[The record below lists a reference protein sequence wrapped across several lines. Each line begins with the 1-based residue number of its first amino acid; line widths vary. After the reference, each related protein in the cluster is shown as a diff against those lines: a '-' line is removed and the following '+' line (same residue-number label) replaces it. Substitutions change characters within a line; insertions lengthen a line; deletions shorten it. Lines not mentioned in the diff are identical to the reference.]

1 MAVTNSLDIKIK
13 ADATKAVA
21 SLEQLNKTLEEVRT
35 SMSSIDTT
43 PLKKIREEMQSI
55 KNTKVKVDFSG
66 SGSGGGKSGGSGGMA
81 QMSSLLKT
89 LTTDSS
95 KANSSF
101 LGLNSTLVKMAASW
115 GVLNAAIYPAKQ
127 LFSSIWD
134 ASESAM
140 DYVETYNYFSVTM
153 DKMGSEAGESFN
165 TSFLNELKELDKKM
179 TGFSLGDSGELLE
192 TYSKNLGADANA
204 LLDYQA
210 TIGAVTNSVGLLTDQ
225 SIAAQ
230 KSLSML
236 AQDLSSLTNE
246 DLTTVMT
253 NLQSGL
259 IGMSRALYKY
269 GIDITNNTLKEYAR
283 AEGITKSVSAM
294 SQSEKMQ
301 LRLLA
306 ILDQSKVAW
315 GDMANTVN
323 SVANQYRIFSQS
335 VSNLSRVFGQLFL
348 PIVQKVLPYI
358 NAFLIALRQVFT
370 LLGFK
375 IYGNSWLSDL
385 MDGISSGYSGSDVA
399 ADLEDIADAEDDAT
413 SSAKKLKQATMGI
426 DELNI
431 INTTSS
437 NGSSSGSSGG
447 GSIDLTD
454 SINDALADYE
464 AIWNKAFEDATNNA
478 QTLANRFIAA
488 FKNALKDNNFYDMG
502 KSLSDSLANMLN
514 RIDWDSIFSG
524 ARNFGHGLA
533 TYINGLVQPSTFY
546 AVGRTVANALN
557 TAIYT
562 AFEMGKELDFDKIGK
577 AIGKYWNAIFEN
589 FDFSTFGQTIGL
601 WVGGITATI
610 SNALTS
616 IKWDELFDGVKSA
629 ISGFFK
635 GFFENAT
642 IGDVAIVLGALTI
655 KKIATLKWGATAIK
669 LISQTLAK
677 GLAERIGIDIASDAT
692 LGAAI
697 STGLTSSLSS
707 ALTKWKNASA
717 ALKFD
722 GWDNFTFSEKATLAF
737 GETASSALSMAK
749 TITGVVS
756 MIGGIALSLHEF
768 FDMWSDGWNGASEV
782 LKDVGIALAA
792 LGAVMA
798 GICTGGIAVLVAALA
813 GVGSTAIILAHD
825 QLPQIGDTIKEVLT
839 TPGGIDIATAC
850 QDVAD
855 QIASVGDGF
864 IEISNKSA
872 ELETARTNASE
883 AASSIETIA
892 LKMQEG
898 AITVEEGTSQIQ
910 SAFAQLKSAADTYV
924 LGTEDVL
931 LAAFGSNGAFAQA
944 YEEMGYDIDNTT
956 SVIIQNTSDAQQEL
970 QALQDEINSG
980 DVTVGS
986 ERYSEIVQR
995 MLELSGNTDEA
1006 SKAIE
1011 DFDYTMDGVEI
1022 DYSKLVGDNGSLDTE
1037 YLETTLNT
1045 ITDSVNST
1053 SESVQNA
1060 SSDAA
1065 SALNDAISQAS
1076 DPEKIATLTETL
1088 NALPEAVGVMN
1099 SDIQE
1104 KAQSVT
1110 DAMQNQLLGKLTD
1123 EINQAITDWDNM
1135 NWWEKLMSRAKDA
1148 DSYAQKRANEFKTQY
1163 IDPVSD
1169 EIETSF
1175 ESLGVNGA
1183 GWGSEA
1189 STKIINSI
1197 FDTEIYGA
1205 GQYTTWSTTLKDNY
1219 QQAIDDA
1226 LKDLPGYASE
1236 SGKDVIVG
1244 FNNGITE
1251 NTDSTKSTMENLS
1264 TNIKNAFHD
1273 ASGLALGSPSR
1284 TMIGYGKDTVDGFNL
1299 GIQQNQNSTKT
1310 YIANWQ
1316 KTIVTNFGEAWSDS
1330 YKNMTKVWDDC
1341 ASYFTEYVLTP
1352 TETAFSTTSTNLADI
1367 LTQTNTNTIEGA
1379 TNTFDTL
1386 SQNYTNFF
1394 EQFNTS
1400 FTTAMNNAKKT
1411 AGVGIN
1417 SIISIFESGV
1427 NKMADGVN
1435 SFIRS
1440 ADNAMRK
1447 VAKET
1452 GTSFGG
1458 FSTIGNVSMG
1468 RVQISAYANGGFPED
1483 GLFMANS
1490 TELVGQFSNGQN
1502 VVANNEQI
1510 ISGVASG
1517 VQQGVRQA
1525 VEETM
1530 VTYLADIANN
1540 TQETANK
1547 DFSVSIGDK
1556 AIAKANKRGQRKL
1569 GMALRTV

>member
-13 ADATKAVA
+13 ADATKAVT
-21 SLEQLNKTLEEVRT
+21 SLEQLNKTLTQVRE
-35 SMSSIDTT
+35 SMSNIDTT

-66 SGSGGGKSGGSGGMA
+66 SGSGGGKSGGSGGMV

-115 GVLNAAIYPAKQ
+115 GMLNAAIYPVKQ
-127 LFSSIWD
+127 LFSSIWS

-153 DKMGSEAGESFN
+153 DKMGSDAGESFN
-165 TSFLNELKELDKKM
+165 TAFLNELKELDKKM

-210 TIGAVTNSVGLLTDQ
+210 TIGAVTNSVGLLTEQ
-225 SIAAQ
+225 SVAAQ

-269 GIDITNNTLKEYAR
+269 GIDITNNTLKEYAS

-348 PIVQKVLPYI
+348 PVVQKVLPYI

-431 INTTSS
+431 IDTTSS
-437 NGSSSGSSGG
+437 SGSSSGSGSG

-464 AIWNKAFEDATNNA
+464 AIWNKAFENATNNA

-502 KSLSDSLANMLN
+502 KSLSDSLANTLN

-533 TYINGLVQPSTFY
+533 TYINGLIQPSTFY

-642 IGDVAIVLGALTI
+642 IGDIAIVLGALTI

-677 GLAERIGIDIASDAT
+677 GLAERIGVDIASDAT
-692 LGAAI
+692 LGTAI
-697 STGLTSSLSS
+697 STGLTSSLGS

-722 GWDNFTFSEKATLAF
+722 GWDNFTFSEKAAAAF

-756 MIGGIALSLHEF
+756 MISGIALSLHEF

-782 LKDVGIALAA
+782 LKDVGIALTA

-898 AITVEEGTSQIQ
+898 VITVEEGTTQIQ

-986 ERYSEIVQR
+986 ERYNEIVQR

-1011 DFDYTMDGVEI
+1011 DFDYTMDGIEI

-1037 YLETTLNT
+1037 YLKTALNT

-1076 DPEKIATLTETL
+1076 DPEKIATLTATL
-1088 NALPEAVGVMN
+1088 NALPDAVDVMN

-1104 KAQSVT
+1104 KAQAVT
-1110 DAMQNQLLGKLTD
+1110 DTMQNQLLGKLSD
-1123 EINQAITDWDNM
+1123 EINQAMTDWDNM
-1135 NWWEKLMSRAKDA
+1135 KWWEKLFSGAHDA
-1148 DSYAQKRANEFKTQY
+1148 TSYAQQRANEYKTDY
-1163 IDPVSD
+1163 IDPLSSQ
-1169 EIETSF
+1169 IES
-1175 ESLGVNGA
+1175 SLGELGIEGA

-1189 STKIINSI
+1189 SQKIIDSL
-1197 FDTEIYGA
+1197 FSTDSYSCGGYDTYV
-1205 GQYTTWSTTLKDNY
+1205 TTLKSNY

-1236 SGKDVIVG
+1236 SGKNVIIG
-1244 FNNGITE
+1244 FNSGITE
-1251 NTDSTKSTMENLS
+1251 NTDSTKSTMEQYN

-1299 GIQQNQNSTKT
+1299 GIQQNQNSTKA

-1386 SQNYTNFF
+1386 SQNYTKFF

-1400 FTTAMNNAKKT
+1400 FATVMNNAKKT

-1435 SFIRS
+1435 SFIRN

-1458 FSTIGNVSMG
+1458 FSTIGGVSMG